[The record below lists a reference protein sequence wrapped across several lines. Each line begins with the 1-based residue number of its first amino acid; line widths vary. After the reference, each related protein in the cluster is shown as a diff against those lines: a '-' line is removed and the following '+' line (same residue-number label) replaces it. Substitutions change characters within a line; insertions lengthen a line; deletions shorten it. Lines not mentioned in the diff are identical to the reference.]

1 MKTKDPEVRDRLI
14 EKMSVLKTKAD
25 WKEYTQ
31 SLLLQNDIA
40 VIKALM
46 LLYSFQSD
54 KEKSQARTIDAN
66 GKGFDSVDAPI
77 LTRLAKKVEA
87 GEALSAGQIELARQR
102 ILKYHEQITNVSKH
116 NFSLMKAEQAAEIA
130 AKEQC
135 CQMQLQ
141 LGC

>member
-1 MKTKDPEVRDRLI
+1 MRTKDPKVRDRLI

-25 WKEYTQ
+25 WKKYTQ
-31 SLLLQNDIA
+31 DLLLHNDVA
-40 VIKALM
+40 VVRALM

-54 KEKSQARTIDAN
+54 REKSQARTIDAN

-87 GEALSAGQIELARQR
+87 GEMLSADQIELARQR

-116 NFSLMKAEQAAEIA
+116 NLGLMKEEQAAEIA